1 MILVLEYVLLNNLS
15 FDIFACV
22 TFGYCWHW
30 LTVLQFTFHAGL
42 FYSSERESTS
52 MSKNILNFVQYCLE
66 SFISNFSK
74 DLDSLLNLK
83 MSAKRNPNWINTS
96 HGFDIP

>member
-1 MILVLEYVLLNNLS
+1 
-15 FDIFACV
+15 
-22 TFGYCWHW
+22 
-30 LTVLQFTFHAGL
+30 
-42 FYSSERESTS
+42 